1 MFVVFWEWVFL
12 RRRLVLLFIDIM
24 FMIFRVMSRKDW
36 LSCAIRLY
44 IQSFQS
50 SEIINW
56 LSGPLYA
63 FPFQKTKVVIWALF
77 PYLHLLFLF
86 VCLSWLHHWD
96 CNDGQRRVLLSCL
109 KLDRNLY
116 CIENQLGDSI
126 AVLKLRMA
134 MWQAVVGWDQIRAQC
149 SYSLEMKN
157 EWTKLR
163 TVSNTLML
171 QDDYA
176 LQFHFKACVNI
187 RSLINHCQN

>member
-24 FMIFRVMSRKDW
+24 FMIFRVMSKKDW

-56 LSGPLYA
+56 SSGALYA

-77 PYLHLLFLF
+77 PYLHLLCLF

-109 KLDRNLY
+109 KLDRTFVLCRKSAWWQHCSFEAQNGHVTS
-116 CIENQLGDSI
+116 CGRLGSNKSSMLLFTWNEKWMNKI
-126 AVLKLRMA
+126 KNCFQYFNAPRWL
-134 MWQAVVGWDQIRAQC
+134 C
-149 SYSLEMKN
+149 SPFS
-157 EWTKLR
+157 
-163 TVSNTLML
+163 
-171 QDDYA
+171 
-176 LQFHFKACVNI
+176 F
-187 RSLINHCQN
+187 